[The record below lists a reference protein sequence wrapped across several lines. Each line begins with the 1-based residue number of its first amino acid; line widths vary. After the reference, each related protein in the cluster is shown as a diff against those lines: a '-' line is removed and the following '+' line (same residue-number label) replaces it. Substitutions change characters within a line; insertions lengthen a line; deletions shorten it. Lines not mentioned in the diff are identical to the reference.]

1 MSHIPLIDPP
11 PLPAAWRAVRPGDH
25 VDRIRNIL
33 RGVLSGPGT
42 ATHTPPGQ
50 ISLHGVTTGSSGE
63 RRVRRVSQNI
73 RTCRQA
79 GFGPS
84 TADEG
89 RRPHL

>member
-33 RGVLSGPGT
+33 CSAGRAPLRTPCRGRS
-42 ATHTPPGQ
+42 A
-50 ISLHGVTTGSSGE
+50 LHGVTTGSSGE